1 MVLELKNR
9 GTANMARYTGPRNKK
24 ARRLGTD
31 LGLKGN
37 TASLERRINTPP
49 GSHGKK
55 GKGKMSDY
63 GIQLAEKQK
72 AKNIYGVLE
81 RQFSKYYQVATRTP
95 QATGEMLLSLLER
108 RLDNVVYRLGFAPT
122 RRAARQLVTHGNV
135 TVDGKKMSIP
145 SYQVLE
151 DQLVSLSERAASIP
165 YIKEL
170 LGKKDLVIPS
180 WLERKAVVGRVIRL
194 PKRDDLSENIQES
207 LIVEFYSR

>member
-1 MVLELKNR
+1 
-9 GTANMARYTGPRNKK
+9 MARYTGPRNKK
-24 ARRLGTD
+24 ARRLGQD

-55 GKGKMSDY
+55 GHGKVSDF
-63 GIQLAEKQK
+63 GVQLAEKQK
-72 AKNIYGVLE
+72 ARFMYGVME
-81 RQFSKYYQVATRTP
+81 RQFNKYYQVATRTP

-108 RLDNVVYRLGFAPT
+108 RLDNVVYRLGLAPT

-145 SYQVLE
+145 SYQVME
-151 DQLVSLSERAASIP
+151 GQVISISATAAAIP

-170 LGKKDLVIPS
+170 LGKKDLVIPK
-180 WLERKAVVGRVIRL
+180 WLERKALQGLVVRM
-194 PKRDDLSENIQES
+194 PKRDDLTENIQEQ

>member
-1 MVLELKNR
+1 
-9 GTANMARYTGPRNKK
+9 MARYTGPRNKK

-55 GKGKMSDY
+55 GHGKVSDY

-72 AKNIYGVLE
+72 ARFTYGVME
-81 RQFSKYYQVATRTP
+81 RQFSKYYKIATRTP

-108 RLDNVVYRLGFAPT
+108 RLDNVIYRLGMAPT
-122 RRAARQLVTHGNV
+122 RRAARQLVSHGNV

-145 SYQVLE
+145 SYQVME
-151 DQLVSLSERAASIP
+151 GQVVSISATAAAIP

-170 LGKKDLVIPS
+170 LGKKDVVIPK
-180 WLERKAVVGRVIRL
+180 WLERKALQGHVLRM
-194 PKRDDLSENIQES
+194 PKRDDLTENIQEQ